1 MVATAS
7 ESQRITDQVYDGLL
21 GMISSGRLA
30 KGDRVKI
37 RDVAAELNVS
47 ATPVREAIAL
57 LVRDH
62 VLAFAPNKGATV
74 RAYSREQIE
83 ELFEVR
89 AVLEGL
95 AARRAATSD
104 RREELVEKLREQIVL
119 MRDAIERLDRPAYN
133 RYDLAFHRVALSY
146 GSSAMTRACL
156 RVPEL
161 LTGVFWTMREEDR
174 REVRGLRARDPKVL
188 RRFREG
194 VAHHETLVD
203 AIAGGDG
210 ERAERMARDHV
221 MRFVRSGL
229 HVRDD

>member
-1 MVATAS
+1 MVVTAS
-7 ESQRITDQVYDGLL
+7 ESERITDQVYEGLL
-21 GMISSGRLA
+21 GMISTGRLG

-37 RDVAAELNVS
+37 RDVASKMKVS

-62 VLAFAPNKGATV
+62 VLAFEPNKGATV
-74 RAYSREQIE
+74 RVYSREGIE
-83 ELFEVR
+83 ELFELR

-119 MRDAIERLDRPAYN
+119 MRDAVERLDRPAYN
-133 RYDLAFHRVALSY
+133 RYDLAFHRLVLSY

-161 LTGVFWTMREEDR
+161 LTRVFWTMKDEDR
-174 REVRGLRARDPKVL
+174 REMRALAASDPGAMKQI
-188 RRFREG
+188 RAG
-194 VAHHETLVD
+194 SSHHESLLD
-203 AIAGGDG
+203 AIASGDG
-210 ERAERMARDHV
+210 ERAERAARDHT
-221 MRFVRSGL
+221 MRFIQSGL